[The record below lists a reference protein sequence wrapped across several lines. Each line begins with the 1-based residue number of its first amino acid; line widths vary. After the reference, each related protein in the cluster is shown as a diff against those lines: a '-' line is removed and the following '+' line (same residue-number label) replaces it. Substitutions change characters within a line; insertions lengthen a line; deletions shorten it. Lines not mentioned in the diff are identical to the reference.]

1 VVVGLF
7 SGGGGKGGA
16 DCDGVGGCDWTGAGR
31 DAVDFGGPTGPEVN
45 VGRRF
50 GKLLEGLAAEV
61 VGAAGG
67 DRLTFLLCCC
77 SSSLESLDSVSLF
90 VSPST
95 SILSLPRFR
104 FGAAP
109 VELGGGFDFAT
120 AAAV

>member
-7 SGGGGKGGA
+7 NGGGGKGGA

-31 DAVDFGGPTGPEVN
+31 DAEDLGGPTWPEVN

-61 VGAAGG
+61 AGAVGAV
-67 DRLTFLLCCC
+67 RLTFLLCCC
-77 SSSLESLDSVSLF
+77 SSSLDSLESVSLF
-90 VSPST
+90 VSSST

-104 FGAAP
+104 FGAP